1 MKVFISWSG
10 ELSEQLGTVLREWLP
25 GSLQF
30 VKPYFTP
37 RDVDKGARWASEIA
51 GELEKTS
58 IGIFCLTRENIAAPW
73 LVFEAGAMSRIV
85 SEAHVCPLLFGLEP
99 GDISGP
105 LSQFQATRFNQKE
118 FHQLYCTI
126 NRLAG
131 ESSLDES
138 TRDKVYEMWWPQLQT
153 GIDEVLARYKP
164 PKARKVRE
172 DRELFEETLMLTR
185 TIAREVRAARES
197 ALQLRLEDIARGRNE
212 SLNAWPLRSNTP
224 WMRLVSRA
232 LDTSKLSPAEK
243 ELLELMNRSDARTGD
258 GEPESGELGG
268 AGSAS

>member
-10 ELSEQLGTVLREWLP
+10 ALSEQLGTVLREWLP

-30 VKPYFTP
+30 VRPYFTP

-105 LSQFQATRFNQKE
+105 LSQFQATRFNEKE

-131 ESSLDES
+131 ENSLDES
-138 TRDKVYEMWWPQLQT
+138 TRDKVYEMWWPQLRA
-153 GIDEVLARYKP
+153 GIDEVFTKYKP

-172 DRELFEETLMLTR
+172 DRELIEETLMLTR

-197 ALQLRLEDIARGRNE
+197 ALQLRLENIARGRNE
-212 SLNAWPLRSNTP
+212 GLNAWPLRSSTP
-224 WMRLVSRA
+224 LTRFISRTMDA
-232 LDTSKLSPAEK
+232 SQLSAAEK
-243 ELLELMNRSDARTGD
+243 ELWDLMNRGDARTGE
-258 GEPESGELGG
+258 GEHESGDPGG
-268 AGSAS
+268 AGSSS